1 MLAAQGSVF
10 AASTDK
16 VYTTDNEK
24 SIDFGKT
31 FLGHVY
37 GYGDADNLKTFD
49 FADLFGGTVVEPTTY
64 AVTVNAGENG
74 SAVADVTE
82 AKEGDTVTL
91 TVDPDEGYELD
102 EITGVTATM
111 VDDTTYTFT
120 MPGNAVTINVTF
132 KAIPAPTYAVTVN
145 AGANGSANADVTEAK
160 EGDIITITVDP
171 DEGYELD
178 EITGVTA
185 TMVDDTTYT
194 FTMPGEAVT
203 VNVTFVALPVEDTD
217 TAPVY
222 PGEEPFTKTFKFE
235 ELFGGTVVEPT
246 LYAITVGVG
255 ANGRAYTDVISAKEG
270 DTVTL
275 TVDPDEGYELNEIT
289 GVTATKVND
298 TTYTFTMPA
307 EAVTINVSFKEIPV
321 VIEKHNVSVGTVENG
336 TVTLSATG
344 EVDENT
350 VVTVTATPAEGYQL
364 VEILVNGTA
373 IDGTTFTVTEEAV
386 VTATFEA
393 LPVETDRI
401 TIPSAKNGKV
411 TVDKEAPAAG
421 EEVTITVDPDKG
433 YELKKLEVKDSEGND
448 VTVTD
453 NKFTMPENDIT
464 ISAEFEAIE
473 YKVEIE
479 VGKNG
484 DAEFTVE
491 GEEVEIAVIGDDI
504 DISVDPNKNYTL
516 KKITYSYVD
525 EKGNTKTVTVRNK
538 TFKMPAYDVVI
549 EVTFE
554 KKATSSSGSGG
565 SGGGLGIILPSDGT
579 LTPEE
584 TITEIIFDDVAEGTW
599 YEADIDYVAEKGIM
613 TGVADR
619 TFDPNGVVTRAMV
632 VATLQ
637 RLEAPYYENTNTPF
651 TDVAADAWYAKSV
664 AWAYE
669 NGIVKGMS
677 DTEYAPDALVTREQL
692 AAILDRY
699 VDAYH
704 KEIDATADISGY
716 VDSALVSDWAV
727 ESVASAVG
735 MGIISGTDAGEL
747 NPLGNATRAEYATM
761 LSRCM
766 RKIGK

>member
-1 MLAAQGSVF
+1 MPEKNIEVSATFKKVAYSITAPAEVKGLPAESVWGETLEF
-10 AASTDK
+10 
-16 VYTTDNEK
+16 
-24 SIDFGKT
+24 
-31 FLGHVY
+31 
-37 GYGDADNLKTFD
+37 
-49 FADLFGGTVVEPTTY
+49 TVE
-64 AVTVNAGENG
+64 
-74 SAVADVTE
+74 VADDKEIVSVKVNDE
-82 AKEGDTVTL
+82 AKTA
-91 TVDPDEGYELD
+91 VDGKYSFE
-102 EITGVTATM
+102 
-111 VDDTTYTFT
+111 
-120 MPGNAVTINVTF
+120 MPKANV
-132 KAIPAPTYAVTVN
+132 
-145 AGANGSANADVTEAK
+145 
-160 EGDIITITVDP
+160 TITVETQD
-171 DEGYELD
+171 
-178 EITGVTA
+178 
-185 TMVDDTTYT
+185 
-194 FTMPGEAVT
+194 
-203 VNVTFVALPVEDTD
+203 
-217 TAPVY
+217 
-222 PGEEPFTKTFKFE
+222 K
-235 ELFGGTVVEPT
+235 VV
-246 LYAITVGVG
+246 
-255 ANGRAYTDVISAKEG
+255 
-270 DTVTL
+270 
-275 TVDPDEGYELNEIT
+275 
-289 GVTATKVND
+289 
-298 TTYTFTMPA
+298 
-307 EAVTINVSFKEIPV
+307 VS
-321 VIEKHNVSVGTVENG
+321 
-336 TVTLSATG
+336 
-344 EVDENT
+344 
-350 VVTVTATPAEGYQL
+350 
-364 VEILVNGTA
+364 
-373 IDGTTFTVTEEAV
+373 
-386 VTATFEA
+386 
-393 LPVETDRI
+393 DRI
-401 TIPSAKNGKV
+401 TLPSTKNGKV

-421 EEVTITVDPDKG
+421 EEVTITVETDKG
-433 YELKKLEVKDSEGND
+433 YKLTKLEVKDSEGND

-453 NKFTMPENDIT
+453 NKFTMPENNIT

-504 DISVDPNKNYTL
+504 NISVDPNKNYTL

-554 KKATSSSGSGG
+554 KKASSSNKSGG
-565 SGGGLGIILPSDGT
+565 SGGGIGVILPSDGT

-637 RLEAPYYENTNTPF
+637 RLEAPDYANTNTPF
-651 TDVAADAWYAKSV
+651 ADVAADAWYAKSV